1 MEYRGIQYQVVQA
14 ANPTGWKWTVTIDG
28 KCIKMGS
35 SFSRLSAT
43 RLAEVAIEKHLKAVA
58 RQSPELPFH
67 LQVSDSRHS
76 SSIARSASHVC
87 RGSNSEVCL
96 LARYVRCTLKSGRR
110 QVASETNHCLS
121 RRSLGSDE

>member
-43 RLAEVAIEKHLKAVA
+43 RLAEVAIEKHLKAAA
-58 RQSPELPFH
+58 RQMPRGAISTSHERIE
-67 LQVSDSRHS
+67 SRL
-76 SSIARSASHVC
+76 
-87 RGSNSEVCL
+87 RGGGRNQRTVAAL
-96 LARYVRCTLKSGRR
+96 SG
-110 QVASETNHCLS
+110 
-121 RRSLGSDE
+121 